1 MPADK
6 APLILASTSPYRRE
20 LLARLRL
27 PFSVEAPGVEEARLA
42 GEAGAGL
49 AARLARAK
57 AAAVAAR
64 HPGAVVIG
72 SDQVAEC
79 QGRVLGKPHTA
90 ARARDQLAEASG
102 ATVLFHTAVAL
113 VHADGATVETHTD
126 LTRVRFR
133 RLGADEI
140 ARYVALDEPLDC
152 AGSFRAEALGVA
164 LFEAVESEDPTGLV
178 GLPLIWVAAALRR
191 AGLSAL
197 DPR

>member
-49 AARLARAK
+49 AERLARAK